1 MKRYLAYVILLL
13 LLASCGAES
22 GRFRIEGRLANMNQA
37 EFYIYNMDGGSL
49 RLDTIKVVDG
59 RFIYETDLE
68 HQGTFVILYPNF
80 SDQVVFGESGA
91 VVEMVGDA
99 SHLKDMEVTGT
110 DDNDL
115 MTAWRIHA
123 NTLTPPEVNKS
134 AVEFIKEH
142 PASIVSN
149 YLLSRYL
156 VLDDTPDYQ
165 QAEELSLL
173 LQKEQPQN
181 GRLLNLSKLLAGL
194 KNYQEGKKLPD
205 FSATDINGKRVSR
218 ESLNGELNV
227 ICLWA
232 TWNYD
237 SQSILRKL
245 NKLRRDYGSRLSL
258 LSICLE
264 PSVKDCR
271 RFVERDSMRWSHVCD
286 GRMWESPLV
295 TKLGFSNMP
304 GNLFVDRHGKIVAV
318 DVKNKDIEEKV
329 KSFLK

>member
-123 NTLTPPEVNKS
+123 NTLTPTEVNKS

-156 VLDDTPDYQ
+156 VLDDSPDYQ

-245 NKLRRDYGSRLSL
+245 NKLKRDYGSRLSL

-295 TKLGFSNMP
+295 TKLGFSDMP